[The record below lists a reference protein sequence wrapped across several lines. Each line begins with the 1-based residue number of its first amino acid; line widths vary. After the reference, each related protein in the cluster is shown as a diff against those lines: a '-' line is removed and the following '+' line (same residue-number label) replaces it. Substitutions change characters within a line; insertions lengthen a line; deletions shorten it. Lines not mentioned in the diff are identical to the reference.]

1 MIKYDYIM
9 VRFGELSTKG
19 KNKKQFIHLLFNNI
33 KHAVKDFPSLEF
45 EIDVI
50 VSFF

>member
-19 KNKKQFIHLLFNNI
+19 KNKRDFIKVLYENI
-33 KHAVKDFPSLEF
+33 CYALKSYQ
-45 EIDVI
+45 EIK
-50 VSFF
+50 VSI